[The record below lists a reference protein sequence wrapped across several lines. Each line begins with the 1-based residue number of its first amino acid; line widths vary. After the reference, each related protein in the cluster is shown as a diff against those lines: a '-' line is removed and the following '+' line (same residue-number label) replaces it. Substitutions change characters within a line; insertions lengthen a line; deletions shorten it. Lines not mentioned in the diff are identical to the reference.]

1 MMDRLTVLELLL
13 AALAVLVVLHFIAR
27 AVNRSRAKASVPA
40 PVAKVAV
47 PPANPTRP
55 RPVETPTPPAPTVGP
70 RQQAPAADIILPVPA
85 SNSTGTAKAET
96 ALPPIEWAGSTR
108 PKRVVR
114 AKAAAKAKRRPKQ
127 SEQTFGRKRL
137 PFRPVT
143 KADPPVS
150 RRPKRAAQARRRKK
164 IMAVPF
170 MRAGKTALHEAPRA
184 P

>member
-13 AALAVLVVLHFIAR
+13 AGLAVLVVLHFIAR
-27 AVNRSRAKASVPA
+27 AVNRARAKASAPG
-40 PVAKVAV
+40 PVAKVTV
-47 PPANPTRP
+47 PPANPIRP
-55 RPVETPTPPAPTVGP
+55 RPVETPTAPAPTAD
-70 RQQAPAADIILPVPA
+70 RKLQAPAVDIIPPVSA
-85 SNSTGTAKAET
+85 SISAGTAKAET

-114 AKAAAKAKRRPKQ
+114 AKTPAKAKRRPKQ
-127 SEQTFGRKRL
+127 SEQAFVRKRL
-137 PFRPVT
+137 AFRPVT

-150 RRPKRAAQARRRKK
+150 RRPKRAAQTRRRKK

-170 MRAGKTALHEAPRA
+170 MRAGKVALHEAPRA

>member
-1 MMDRLTVLELLL
+1 MMDRLTVLEFLL

-27 AVNRSRAKASVPA
+27 AVNRARAKASIPA
-40 PVAKVAV
+40 PVAKVTVA
-47 PPANPTRP
+47 PANPTRP
-55 RPVETPTPPAPTVGP
+55 RPVETPTAPAPMADP
-70 RQQAPAADIILPVPA
+70 KQQAPAADIIPPVPA
-85 SNSTGTAKAET
+85 SNSASTAKAET
-96 ALPPIEWAGSTR
+96 VLPPIEWAGSTR

-114 AKAAAKAKRRPKQ
+114 AKTAAKAKRRPKQ
-127 SEQTFGRKRL
+127 SEQALVRKRL
-137 PFRPVT
+137 AFRPVT

-170 MRAGKTALHEAPRA
+170 MRAGKAALHEAPRT